1 MKRTV
6 LITGATSGIGK
17 ATAELLAKQDFRLI
31 LCGRNVLVLEELKTS
46 LSNFTEIF
54 SLTFDIRFKDEV
66 NAALSS
72 LPEDWKNIDVLINNA
87 GNAHGL
93 DPLSD
98 GNEND
103 WDTMMDGNVKGLL
116 YVSKPIIQ
124 EMKTKNSGH
133 IVNISSVAARQT
145 YANGV
150 VYCASKKAVDT
161 ISEGMRIELTQFGI
175 KVTNIQPGAVE
186 TDFSKVRFKGDE
198 EKADA
203 VYAGYEPLLAEDI
216 ADAIAYCIN
225 APDRVSVAE
234 MCIYPKAQAEP
245 RTVYRT

>member
-1 MKRTV
+1 MKKTV

-17 ATAELLAKQDFRLI
+17 ATAELLAKQNYKLI
-31 LCGRNVLVLEELKTS
+31 ICGRNEQVLEELKST
-46 LSNFTEIF
+46 LSAFTEIF
-54 SLTFDIRFKDEV
+54 SLNFDVRFKDEV
-66 NAALSS
+66 QAALNS
-72 LPEDWKNIDVLINNA
+72 LSEEWKDIDILINNA

-93 DPLSD
+93 DPLSE

-103 WDTMMDGNVKGLL
+103 WDAMMDGNVKGLL
-116 YVSKPIIQ
+116 YVSQPIIQ
-124 EMKTKNSGH
+124 EMKKKGSGH

-186 TDFSKVRFKGDE
+186 TDFSLVRFKGDE
-198 EKADA
+198 TKADA
-203 VYAGYEPLLAEDI
+203 VYAGYEPLKAEDI

-234 MCIYPKAQAEP
+234 ICIYPKAQAEP
-245 RTVYRT
+245 RTIYRK